1 MTKVPIAQATER
13 KFGVLFTNH
22 KPESCQA
29 ALTKNELSQHLCLQG
44 HDVRSLMQ
52 QEHSPFLD
60 DVGIEILADCRQ
72 PSCPHHT

>member
-1 MTKVPIAQATER
+1 MAKVVAQAAER

-22 KPESCQA
+22 KPDRCQET
-29 ALTKNELSQHLCLQG
+29 LTKTELSQHMCLGG
-44 HDVRSLMQ
+44 HDVSALLQ

-72 PSCPHHT
+72 PSCPHQA